1 MEVPFIILEFKMITL
16 TEYLNNPCGTLS
28 IPYWKAKSI
37 TVPPDM
43 KILHDRDFSYDIL
56 SEYTDEKYFR
66 LYHTLKDIPE
76 IVTDDFEVTTATR
89 RDIKTIVQIIND
101 SYTDISVNAELIKS
115 YTKPPFYNENLWIIV
130 KEKATGNFVG
140 CGLADYDAEAKELV
154 LEWIQVLPEYRGK
167 KIGQLIVTEL
177 LFRMK
182 DVANFATV
190 SGKVDNA
197 TNPEALYKKCGF
209 VGDDV
214 WHILHK
220 K

>member
-1 MEVPFIILEFKMITL
+1 MNTV
-16 TEYLNNPCGTLS
+16 TEYLNKPSGTLS
-28 IPYWKAKSI
+28 VPYWKAKNI
-37 TVPPDM
+37 TIPPDM
-43 KILHDRDFSYDIL
+43 RILHNRDFSSDIL

-66 LYHTLKDIPE
+66 LYHTLKDIPK
-76 IVTDDFEVTTATR
+76 IATNDFEITTATR
-89 RDIKTIVQIIND
+89 KDIKTIVQIIND
-101 SYTDISVNAELIKS
+101 SYTDISVNLELIKS
-115 YTKPPFYNENLWIIV
+115 YTQTPVYNENLWIIV
-130 KEKATGNFVG
+130 KEKATDKYVG

-154 LEWIQVLPEYRGK
+154 LEWIQLLPEYRGK

-182 DVANFATV
+182 GVADFATV

-197 TNPEALYKKCGF
+197 TNPEALYRKCGF
-209 VGDDV
+209 VGSDV

>member
-1 MEVPFIILEFKMITL
+1 MITL

-28 IPYWKAKSI
+28 IPYWKAKNI
-37 TVPPDM
+37 TIPPDM
-43 KILHDRDFSYDIL
+43 RILHDRDFLSDIL

-66 LYHTLKDIPE
+66 LYHNLNVIPK
-76 IVTDDFEVTTATR
+76 IATNDFEITTATR

-101 SYTDISVNAELIKS
+101 SYTDISVNPELIKS
-115 YTKPPFYNENLWIIV
+115 YTQTPVYNENLWIMV

-140 CGLADYDAEAKELV
+140 CGLADYDTEVKELI

-167 KIGQLIVTEL
+167 KIGQLIVNEL

-182 DVANFATV
+182 DVADFATV
-190 SGKVDNA
+190 SGKVDNE
-197 TNPEALYKKCGF
+197 TNPEALYRKCGF
-209 VGDDV
+209 VGNDV

>member
-1 MEVPFIILEFKMITL
+1 MITL

-28 IPYWKAKSI
+28 IPYWKAKRI
-37 TVPPDM
+37 TIPPDM
-43 KILHDRDFSYDIL
+43 KILHDRDFSSDIL
-56 SEYTDEKYFR
+56 SDYTDEEYFR
-66 LYHTLKDIPE
+66 LYHSLKYIPK
-76 IVTDDFEVTTATR
+76 IVTDNFVITTATR

-101 SYTDISVNAELIKS
+101 SYTDISVNKELIKS
-115 YTKPPFYNENLWIIV
+115 YTQTPVYDENLWIMV
-130 KEKATGNFVG
+130 KEKATKKIVG
-140 CGLADYDAEAKELV
+140 CGLADYDTEAKEIV

-182 DVANFATV
+182 DVADFATV
-190 SGKVDNA
+190 SGKVDNT
-197 TNPEALYKKCGF
+197 TNPEALYRKCGF
-209 VGDDV
+209 VGNDV

>member
-1 MEVPFIILEFKMITL
+1 MITL

-28 IPYWKAKSI
+28 IPYWKAKNI
-37 TVPPDM
+37 TIPPDM
-43 KILHDRDFSYDIL
+43 RILHDRDFSSDIL
-56 SEYTDEKYFR
+56 SDYTDEKYFR
-66 LYHTLKDIPE
+66 LYHSLKEIPE
-76 IVTDDFEVTTATR
+76 IATDDFEITTATR

-101 SYTDISVNAELIKS
+101 SYTDISVNTELIKS
-115 YTKPPFYNENLWIIV
+115 YTKTPVYNKNLWVMV
-130 KEKATGNFVG
+130 KEKATGKFVG
-140 CGLADYDAEAKELV
+140 CGLADYYAEAKELV

-182 DVANFATV
+182 DVADFATV
-190 SGKVDNA
+190 SGKVDNE
-197 TNPEALYKKCGF
+197 TNPEALYRKCGF
-209 VGDDV
+209 VGNDV

>member
-1 MEVPFIILEFKMITL
+1 MNTL

-37 TVPPDM
+37 TIPPDM
-43 KILHDRDFSYDIL
+43 RILHDNVFSSDIL

-66 LYHTLKDIPE
+66 LYHSINEIPE
-76 IVTDDFEVTTATR
+76 IATDDFEITTATR
-89 RDIKTIVQIIND
+89 RNINTIVQIIND
-101 SYTDISVNAELIKS
+101 SYTDISVSAELIKS
-115 YTKPPFYNENLWIIV
+115 YIKTPVYDENLWIMV
-130 KEKATGNFVG
+130 NEKATDKYVG
-140 CGLADYDAEAKELV
+140 CGLADYDTEVKELI

-177 LFRMK
+177 MTRMK
-182 DVANFATV
+182 GIADFATV
-190 SGKVDNA
+190 SGKVDNT
-197 TNPEALYKKCGF
+197 TNPEAQYRKCGF
-209 VGDDV
+209 VGNDV

>member
-1 MEVPFIILEFKMITL
+1 MITL

-28 IPYWKAKSI
+28 IPYWKAKNI
-37 TVPPDM
+37 TIPPDM
-43 KILHDRDFSYDIL
+43 SILHDRDFLSDIL
-56 SEYTDEKYFR
+56 SEYTDEKFFR
-66 LYHTLKDIPE
+66 LYHSFKDIPE
-76 IVTDDFEVTTATR
+76 IATDDFEIATATQK
-89 RDIKTIVQIIND
+89 DIKAIVQIIND
-101 SYTDISVNAELIKS
+101 SYMDISVNPELIKS
-115 YTKPPFYNENLWIIV
+115 YTQTPVYNENLWIMV
-130 KEKATGNFVG
+130 KEKATDKFVG

-167 KIGQLIVTEL
+167 KIGQLMVTEL

-182 DVANFATV
+182 DVADFATV

-197 TNPEALYKKCGF
+197 TNPEALYRKCGF
-209 VGDDV
+209 VGSDV

>member
-1 MEVPFIILEFKMITL
+1 MITL

-43 KILHDRDFSYDIL
+43 KILHDRDFSSDIL

-66 LYHTLKDIPE
+66 LYHSLKEIPE
-76 IVTDDFEVTTATR
+76 IVTDDFEITTVTR
-89 RDIKTIVQIIND
+89 RNIKTIVQIIND
-101 SYTDISVNAELIKS
+101 SYTDISVSAELIKS
-115 YTKPPFYNENLWIIV
+115 YNKTPVYNENLWIMV
-130 KEKATGNFVG
+130 KEKATGNFVS
-140 CGLADYDAEAKELV
+140 CGLADYDAEAKELI

-177 LFRMK
+177 LYRMK

-190 SGKVDNA
+190 SGKVDNE
-197 TNPEALYKKCGF
+197 TNPEALYRKCGF
-209 VGDDV
+209 IGNDV